1 MFHEQFAVLYL
12 VFANQYWPSL
22 IGTVCLFAPYIDD
35 FNEFANI
42 TNNTRSPTY
51 SHSHSIIV
59 LVAAFNFLSPESR
72 SRRLI
77 CVVSPN
83 PITLRHYCLQ
93 SSAYCPS
100 TPWPER
106 MYVLRIPPCVFLLTI
121 KSDEG
126 HQQLSKPYPLDNLPS
141 SEPSTRGSS

>member
-1 MFHEQFAVLYL
+1 MLYL

-35 FNEFANI
+35 FNEFASI

-51 SHSHSIIV
+51 SHPHSIIV
-59 LVAAFNFLSPESR
+59 LVAAFDFLSPESR

-83 PITLRHYCLQ
+83 PISLRHYCLQ

-106 MYVLRIPPCVFLLTI
+106 MYVFRILRYVFLLTI

-126 HQQLSKPYPLDNLPS
+126 HQHLSKPYPLDNLPS
-141 SEPSTRGSS
+141 SEPSTGGSS